1 MNAGLFLII
10 AICCGLLPIII
21 SVNEKIRRIKEVEHA
36 FMPRKFIEV
45 EKNP

>member
-21 SVNEKIRRIKEVEHA
+21 SVNEKIRRIKRGRTRIYA
-36 FMPRKFIEV
+36 
-45 EKNP
+45 EKIY